1 MIYCPQCGN
10 PNFDDAN
17 YCDTCGEPLISAEEY
32 AKMRNAA
39 EMRQLLEVQ
48 RQQQEA
54 AAYNKAYRKA
64 QKDAKKAVKAQQG
77 AAGQVSVG
85 GADGC
90 ATGAPDATGTVDGQ
104 AAHAA
109 ASVATASGASAS
121 AADAVGAAAAGAP
134 GSAGVPGA
142 GAAAA
147 GAPGS
152 AAEPVTFPVYK
163 HGCLAQAWD
172 DITESE
178 GWAKRILLLGLVNLV
193 PVLNFFVQGFAMQWA
208 RQLPIDKVEGMP
220 AKIFRDGAF
229 VQGFYGFVIT
239 LVVGVV
245 SAIVAGVFGFV
256 PVLGALV
263 GVAASLLLSMFRVL
277 ATMRVAIAQNL
288 APGFDVKALWGAV
301 FTNRFGK
308 LFCAT
313 LLPGIIVGAA
323 TVFICGSAL
332 VVFGLNSLTLLFENI
347 QYAHQMEQMA
357 QMNPMMQMFGYSN
370 PWPAV
375 VSQAM
380 GLVPLFFVMGL
391 IAMFLSA
398 LGTVLTMR
406 ATAHY
411 VTRYHHDW
419 AALAEGQPTA

>member
-39 EMRQLLEVQ
+39 EMRQLLEAQ

-77 AAGQVSVG
+77 AAGQVLAG

-90 ATGAPDATGTVDGQ
+90 ATGAPDATGAVDGQ

-109 ASVATASGASAS
+109 ASAATASGASAS
-121 AADAVGAAAAGAP
+121 AADAAAATAASAPGSAAAGA
-134 GSAGVPGA
+134 
-142 GAAAA
+142 
-147 GAPGS
+147 

-263 GVAASLLLSMFRVL
+263 GVAASLLLSVFRVL

-288 APGFDVKALWGAV
+288 VPGFDVKALWGAV

-419 AALAEGQPTA
+419 AALAEG

>member
-39 EMRQLLEVQ
+39 EMRQLLEAQ

-109 ASVATASGASAS
+109 ASAATASGASAS

-134 GSAGVPGA
+134 GSA
-142 GAAAA
+142 AA
-147 GAPGS
+147 GA

-288 APGFDVKALWGAV
+288 ASGFDVKALWGAV